1 VEKEGL
7 SAENNNV
14 PKIDEILQIVAFTSM
29 CPSHRKMERYYN
41 LLLDLWTEFFYLY
54 L

>member
-1 VEKEGL
+1 
-7 SAENNNV
+7 
-14 PKIDEILQIVAFTSM
+14 VAFTSM